1 MTTVGIH
8 QPNYLPWLG
17 YFYKISRSD
26 VFVFLD
32 DVQFSKNGYCNR
44 VQILQNGKPRWLSVP
59 VSYKFGEAIDQ
70 ITLAQPDW
78 PRRHLDTFQTNYGNS
93 RHFKS
98 VWTSLRDIYHALPTG
113 GLAQT
118 NRFLVEA
125 ITEQLGLSCQFAASS
140 NLDSKDYTGDD
151 RLVQIAKQIAQGG
164 SYISGCGAANYQDK
178 AKFYGAGLS
187 LIYSEFQS
195 SDYYQGG
202 GPFVPGLS
210 VVDAAFHLGWEETA
224 RLLTGKPKAGFKS

>member
-17 YFYKISRSD
+17 YFHKISRSD

-59 VSYKFGEAIDQ
+59 VSHKFGEAIDQ
-70 ITLAQPDW
+70 ITPAQPDW
-78 PRRHLDTFQTNYGNS
+78 PRRHLDTFRTSYGSS
-93 RHFKS
+93 RHFRP
-98 VWTSLRDIYHALPTG
+98 VWTSLGDIYDAVPTG
-113 GLAQT
+113 SLAQT

-140 NLDSKDYTGDD
+140 NLDTKDYTGDD
-151 RLVQIAKQIAQGG
+151 RLVQIVRRIAQGG
-164 SYISGCGAANYQDK
+164 SYISGRGGANYQDK
-178 AKFYGAGLS
+178 AKFDAAGLS
-187 LIYSEFQS
+187 LTYAEFEPSEYS
-195 SDYYQGG
+195 QGD

-210 VVDAAFHLGWEETA
+210 VVDAAFHLGWEETG
-224 RLLTGKPKAGFKS
+224 RLVTGKP

>member
-17 YFYKISRSD
+17 YFHKISRSD

-44 VQILQNGKPRWLSVP
+44 VQILQNGRPRWLSVP
-59 VSYKFGEAIDQ
+59 VSHKFGEAIDQ

-78 PRRHLDTFQTNYGNS
+78 QRRHLDIFRTNYRNS

-98 VWTSLRDIYHALPTG
+98 VWTSIGDIYHAVPAGT
-113 GLAQT
+113 LAQT

-125 ITEQLGLSCQFAASS
+125 ITKQLGLSCQFAVSS
-140 NLDSKDYTGDD
+140 NLDTKDYTGDD
-151 RLVQIAKQIAQGG
+151 RLVRIVKRIAEGG
-164 SYISGCGAANYQDK
+164 SYISGRGGANYQDK
-178 AKFYGAGLS
+178 AKFFAAGLS
-187 LIYSEFQS
+187 LTYSEFEL
-195 SDYYQGG
+195 SDYSQGG

-210 VVDAAFHLGWEETA
+210 VVDAAFHLGWEETG
-224 RLLTGKPKAGFKS
+224 RLVIGKP